1 MTDSYITDSLS
12 EITMKLLRK
21 CEAIISGCNTSSQH
35 SCIPH
40 TSRHSIVVIML
51 VLSEE
56 IQYKASAML
65 QGLKSTAVVGEI
77 QYQPTNS
84 SWTYPELFSQKN
96 HALV

>member
-1 MTDSYITDSLS
+1 
-12 EITMKLLRK
+12 
-21 CEAIISGCNTSSQH
+21 
-35 SCIPH
+35 
-40 TSRHSIVVIML
+40 ML